1 MYNKLSK
8 IELEVDCLTFL
19 ISWHNLS
26 HTSAPATPV
35 FLFFFINIMFFS
47 AGASSLTFPFFSS
60 VTQSCRILCNPM
72 DYSMPGS
79 LSSTIPQS
87 LLKFMSIKS
96 VMLSN
101 HLILCHPLLLLPS
114 TFPSIRVFSNELA
127 LRIRWPKY
135 WSLSSVQ
142 FSHSVVS
149 DSLQPHESQHARPPC
164 CC

>member
-72 DYSMPGS
+72 DYSMPAS
-79 LSSTIPQS
+79 LSITNSWS
-87 LLKFMSIKS
+87 LLKLTS
-96 VMLSN
+96 VELVISFLRIIF
-101 HLILCHPLLLLPS
+101 HLFFSHLTSVFFIISL
-114 TFPSIRVFSNELA
+114 FPSIVLAASDCIEYLIYLFS
-127 LRIRWPKY
+127 
-135 WSLSSVQ
+135 VC
-142 FSHSVVS
+142 FSWG
-149 DSLQPHESQHARPPC
+149 
-164 CC
+164 